1 MIIIIII
8 IKPEV
13 NKFNL
18 IKKKIFFLFIFYF
31 LFLNI
36 YELLINFNYYNN
48 KMKLKSMLITTK
60 TIILQKLH

>member
-18 IKKKIFFLFIFYF
+18 IKKKIFFLFIFFF